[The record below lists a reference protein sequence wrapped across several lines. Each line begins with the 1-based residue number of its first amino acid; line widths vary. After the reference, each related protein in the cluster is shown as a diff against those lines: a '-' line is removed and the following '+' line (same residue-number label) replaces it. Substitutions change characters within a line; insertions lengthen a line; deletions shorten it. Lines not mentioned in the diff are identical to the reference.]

1 MAYSTSNPP
10 ALVHQMVGKN
20 GGSTWVYDS
29 ADAATLVRVSGY
41 FTDGYELGLKVG
53 DVIHQRDTTGAT
65 VAHDYVVLSVVA
77 ATGVVDVSDGTAT
90 PSLTDTD

>member
-41 FTDGYELGLKVG
+41 FTDGYELGLRVG
-53 DVIHQRDTTGAT
+53 DVIQQRDTTGAT
-65 VAHDYVVLSVVA
+65 VAHNYVVLSAVA